1 MISSNKQPSF
11 ITKTGIK
18 LYLDNKM
25 VKILN
30 AEIKRQKLKGV
41 QVFLSIDQNNYKEY
55 VLVIDGNPYLAS
67 QKSDEISGM
76 IDMLAVKKR
85 YE

>member
-1 MISSNKQPSF
+1 MKQPAF

-18 LYLDNKM
+18 LYLDNEM

-30 AEIKRQKLKGV
+30 AEIKRQKLEGM
-41 QVFLSIDQNNYKEY
+41 QVFLSIDQNDYKEY

-67 QKSDEISGM
+67 QKSDDIAGM
-76 IDMLAVKKR
+76 IDILAVKKR
-85 YE
+85 CE